1 MTVWLIQPRDP
12 LIFRDGRPF
21 NTMPGARARTL
32 AFPYPSTL
40 AGGVRSRAGQDS
52 NGRFD
57 VHQPVDRLLR
67 YTIRGPLLVSLDD
80 HGDVTQ
86 WHFPAPADAFVIEA
100 AAQSTV
106 KRRWVRPVHLPY
118 GAATDLQNGVL
129 VSADPAVRGK
139 ADTAAPSFW
148 SWETVEAWLA
158 EPGDDPA
165 PVSRSTLGLGKLVR
179 ESRVHVSIDPKTQTA
194 SEGLLYE
201 TTGIEFVANPSGEG
215 RGALSA
221 VQQYALAVDTDAR
234 LQPGVDF
241 LGGERRVVNWAASRR
256 SFPDCPQGIRNAI
269 VGRGYCRVLLAT
281 PAIFEGGYLPS
292 WLTRAVP
299 GLTVRVV
306 AVANRR
312 YGTVSGWD
320 AKRGT
325 QKATRR
331 LAPAGSV
338 YFLSLDGDPA
348 ARERFVDLMWLQ
360 AVSDEEQDRRD
371 GFGMALLGTW
381 NGEIQP
387 LEAEDEDTSS

>member
-21 NTMPGARARTL
+21 SAMPGARARTL

-40 AGGVRSRAGQDS
+40 AGGVRTRAGQDS

-57 VHQPVDRLLR
+57 KQQIDRLLR
-67 YTIRGPLLVSLDD
+67 HTIRGPLLVSLDD
-80 HGDVTQ
+80 YGEVTQ

-100 AAQSTV
+100 AAQLTV
-106 KRRWVRPVHLPY
+106 QRLWVRPVYLPH
-118 GAATDLQNGVL
+118 GAATDLGNGVL
-129 VSADPAVRGK
+129 VSTNPASRGK
-139 ADTAAPSFW
+139 ADSAAPSFW
-148 SWETVEAWLA
+148 SWETVDAWLA

-165 PVSRSTLGLGKLVR
+165 PVLRSTLGPGKLVR
-179 ESRVHVSIDPKTQTA
+179 ESRIHVSIDPETQTA

-201 TTGIEFVANPSGEG
+201 TTGLEFVTNPSGEG

-221 VQQYALAVDTDAR
+221 VQQYALAVDTDAE

-241 LGGERRVVNWAASRR
+241 LGGERRMVNWAASRR
-256 SFPDCPQGIRNAI
+256 SFPECPQGVRHTI
-269 VGRGYCRVLLAT
+269 VSQGHCRVLLVT
-281 PAIFEGGYLPS
+281 PAIFEGGHLPA

-299 GLTVRVV
+299 GVTVRVV

-320 AKRGT
+320 AKRRT

-331 LAPAGSV
+331 LVPAGSV

-371 GFGMALLGTW
+371 GLGMALLGTW

-387 LEAEDEDTSS
+387 LEVEDEDTSS